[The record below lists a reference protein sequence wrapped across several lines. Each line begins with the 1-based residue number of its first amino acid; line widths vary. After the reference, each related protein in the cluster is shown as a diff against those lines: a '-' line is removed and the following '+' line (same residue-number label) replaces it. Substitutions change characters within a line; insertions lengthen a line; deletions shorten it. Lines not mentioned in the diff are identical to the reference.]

1 MVLKTS
7 TNRTQGRNNMRSFSR
22 SPLAAQLALALALT
36 ALAPAALAEP
46 HKAIQA
52 DAEHYKDDALKL
64 LERLVNI
71 DSGSGYVPGLT
82 KVSDIA
88 IEELKQLGATIELVP
103 NTPEASNHVVAT
115 LKGTGKAKIL
125 LMAHMDTV
133 FKEGSAAERPFH
145 IKEGRAYGPG
155 VMDDKGGI
163 VAAIYALK
171 VLHNLKFTDYAQIT
185 VLLDA
190 SEETGSGVAT
200 ELIKKTAKEH
210 DVTLNL
216 EPGRPADGLVVWRK
230 GSATAL
236 VDVKGKASHA
246 GVAPELGRNAA
257 TEVAHQILQL
267 GKLGDEEKKTTINF
281 TVLKAGDRTNVIPDQ
296 ASAKADVRAAVPEE
310 FDRVEQDLARV
321 SANKLVPDTEV
332 KTSLVR
338 GLPPMPQT
346 AQSDALVAT
355 AQGIYGELGRK
366 LTIEGSGGAADSSLS
381 ASVGTPTLDGFG
393 IVGGNI
399 HTPEEYAEVDSV
411 APRIYLLSRMIMK
424 LSGQP

>member
-1 MVLKTS
+1 
-7 TNRTQGRNNMRSFSR
+7 MRSFTR
-22 SPLAAQLALALALT
+22 SPLAAHLALALALA
-36 ALAPAALAEP
+36 ALAPAAIAEP

-52 DAEHYKDDALKL
+52 DAEQYKDDALKL

-88 IEELKQLGATIELVP
+88 IEELKKLGATIELVP
-103 NTPEASNHVVAT
+103 NTPEASNHVIAT

-145 IKEGRAYGPG
+145 IKDGRAYGPG

-236 VDVKGKASHA
+236 VEVKGKASHA

-321 SANKLVPDTEV
+321 SATKLVPDTEV

-346 AQSDALVAT
+346 AQSDALVAM
-355 AQGIYGELGRK
+355 AQGIYGELGRT

-399 HTPEEYAEVDSV
+399 HTPEEYAEVGSV

-424 LSGQP
+424 LSGQQ

>member
-1 MVLKTS
+1 
-7 TNRTQGRNNMRSFSR
+7 MRSFFR
-22 SPLAAQLALALALT
+22 SPLAAHLALALALT
-36 ALAPAALAEP
+36 ALAPAAMAEP

-52 DAEHYKDDALKL
+52 DAEQNKDEALKL

-88 IEELKQLGATIELVP
+88 IEELKKLGATIEFVP

-145 IKEGRAYGPG
+145 IKDGRAYGPG

-236 VDVKGKASHA
+236 VEVKGKASHA

-267 GKLGDEEKKTTINF
+267 GKLGDEEKKTTVNF

-346 AQSDALVAT
+346 PQSDALVAM
-355 AQGIYGELGRK
+355 AQGIYGELGRT

-399 HTPEEYAEVDSV
+399 HTPEEYAEVGSV

-424 LSGQP
+424 LSGQQ

>member
-1 MVLKTS
+1 MTLTAP
-7 TNRTQGRNNMRSFSR
+7 RSL
-22 SPLAAQLALALALT
+22 LAARIGLGFALSLALGLPVT
-36 ALAPAALAEP
+36 HALAEP
-46 HKAIQA
+46 HPQVHN
-52 DAEHYKDDALKL
+52 DARQYQGDALKL

-71 DSGSGYVPGLT
+71 DSGSGYEAGLNQ
-82 KVSDIA
+82 VGDIA
-88 IEELKQLGATIELVP
+88 IAELQKLGASIEKVP
-103 NTPEASNHVVAT
+103 NGAAGGSHVLAT

-133 FKEGSAAERPFH
+133 FKEGTAAERPFRLQD
-145 IKEGRAYGPG
+145 GRAYGPG

-163 VAAIYALK
+163 VAGIYALK
-171 VLHNLKFTDYAQIT
+171 VLDNLKFKDYAQIT
-185 VLLDA
+185 FLLDA
-190 SEETGSGVAT
+190 SEETGSEIAT
-200 ELIKKTAKEH
+200 ELIKKTAKAH

-236 VDVKGKASHA
+236 VEVKGKAAHA

-257 TEVAHQILQL
+257 MEAAHQILQL

-281 TVLKAGDRTNVIPDQ
+281 TVFKAGDRTNVIPDL
-296 ASAKADVRAAVPEE
+296 ALAKADVRAAVPEE
-310 FDRVEQDLARV
+310 FDRIERDLARL
-321 SANKLVPDTEV
+321 SANKLIADTEV
-332 KTSLVR
+332 KTSLQR

-346 AQSDALVAT
+346 EKSDALVAM
-355 AQGIYGELGRK
+355 AQGIYGELGRT

-381 ASVGTPTLDGFG
+381 AGVGTPTLDGFG

-411 APRIYLLSRMIMK
+411 APRIYLLARMIME
-424 LSGQP
+424 LSGRH

>member
-1 MVLKTS
+1 MQ
-7 TNRTQGRNNMRSFSR
+7 NDAQQYQG
-22 SPLAAQLALALALT
+22 
-36 ALAPAALAEP
+36 
-46 HKAIQA
+46 
-52 DAEHYKDDALKL
+52 DALKL

-71 DSGSGYVPGLT
+71 DSGSGYEAGLDQ
-82 KVSDIA
+82 VSDIA
-88 IEELKQLGATIELVP
+88 IAELKKLGASIEKVP
-103 NTPEASNHVVAT
+103 NGTAGGSHVLAT
-115 LKGTGKAKIL
+115 LKGTGKARIL

-133 FKEGSAAERPFH
+133 FKEGTAAERPFR
-145 IKEGRAYGPG
+145 IQDGRAYGPG

-163 VAAIYALK
+163 VAGIYALK
-171 VLHNLKFTDYAQIT
+171 VLDNLKFKDYAQIT
-185 VLLDA
+185 FLLDA
-190 SEETGSGVAT
+190 SEETGSEIAT
-200 ELIKKTAKEH
+200 ELIKKTAKAH

-236 VDVKGKASHA
+236 VEVKGKAAHA

-257 TEVAHQILQL
+257 MEAAHQILQL

-296 ASAKADVRAAVPEE
+296 ATAKADVRAAVPEE
-310 FDRVEQDLARV
+310 FDRIEKDLARV
-321 SANKLVPDTEV
+321 SANKLIADTEV
-332 KTSLVR
+332 KTTLQR

-346 AQSDALVAT
+346 EKSDALVAM

-381 ASVGTPTLDGFG
+381 AGVGTPTLDGFG

-399 HTPEEYAEVDSV
+399 HTPEEYAEVESV
-411 APRIYLLSRMIMK
+411 APRIYLLARMIME
-424 LSGQP
+424 LSAKH

>member
-1 MVLKTS
+1 
-7 TNRTQGRNNMRSFSR
+7 MRSFSR
-22 SPLAAQLALALALT
+22 SPLAAHLALALALT
-36 ALAPAALAEP
+36 ALAPAAMAEP

-52 DAEHYKDDALKL
+52 DAEQYKDEALKL
-64 LERLVNI
+64 LEGLVNI

-88 IEELKQLGATIELVP
+88 IEELKKLGATIELVP

-145 IKEGRAYGPG
+145 IKDGRAYGPG

-236 VDVKGKASHA
+236 VEVKGKASHA

-267 GKLGDEEKKTTINF
+267 GKLGDGEKKTTVNF

-346 AQSDALVAT
+346 PQSDALVAM
-355 AQGIYGELGRK
+355 AQDIYGELGRT
-366 LTIEGSGGAADSSLS
+366 LTIEGSGGAADSVCLP
-381 ASVGTPTLDGFG
+381 A
-393 IVGGNI
+393 
-399 HTPEEYAEVDSV
+399 
-411 APRIYLLSRMIMK
+411 
-424 LSGQP
+424 

>member
-1 MVLKTS
+1 
-7 TNRTQGRNNMRSFSR
+7 MRSFTR
-22 SPLAAQLALALALT
+22 SPLAAHLALALALT
-36 ALAPAALAEP
+36 ALAPAAMAEP

-52 DAEHYKDDALKL
+52 DAEQYKDEALKL

-88 IEELKQLGATIELVP
+88 IEELKKLGATIELVP
-103 NTPEASNHVVAT
+103 NTPEASNHVIAT

-133 FKEGSAAERPFH
+133 FKEGSAAERPFY
-145 IKEGRAYGPG
+145 IKGGRAYGPG

-236 VDVKGKASHA
+236 VEVKGKASHA

-346 AQSDALVAT
+346 AQSDALVAM
-355 AQGIYGELGRK
+355 AQGIYGELGRT

-399 HTPEEYAEVDSV
+399 HTPEEYAEVGSV

-424 LSGQP
+424 LSGQQ